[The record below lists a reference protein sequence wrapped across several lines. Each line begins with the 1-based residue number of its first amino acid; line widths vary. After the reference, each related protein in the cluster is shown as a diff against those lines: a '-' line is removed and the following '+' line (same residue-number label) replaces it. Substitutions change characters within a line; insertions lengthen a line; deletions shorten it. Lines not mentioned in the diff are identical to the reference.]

1 MTFDADRTFEALI
14 RPALFADDGPT
25 ADPSLTL
32 LVGEPGSG
40 RTRAAHRNRP
50 GVNGRAIVS
59 AAVLRAFHPDYLE
72 LASRRPFELEDALR
86 PAVERWIAQSIGTA
100 LNESRS
106 VVLESEALTAAAA
119 RAASAA
125 FAENGFTTEVAVMAS
140 RTPDSLLTAASA
152 FLNQRRERIPTQPT
166 TVDAHRAAT
175 AAVRDL
181 TTALEVDAPFDHVRV
196 LNPGGAALHE
206 AEPRRYPESVQG
218 STAALDAERQR
229 HYSSIEGVQW
239 LSELRRISEYARQ
252 SREDIQPVVETLAEL
267 HRLALTAVLPS
278 MPLRPES
285 DAAIRQRAQLE
296 QELLRIEEQFA
307 ATRSIPTPLDF
318 PTQIPSRGLDR

>member
-86 PAVERWIAQSIGTA
+86 PTVERWIAQSIGTA
-100 LNESRS
+100 LIEHRS
-106 VVLESEALTAAAA
+106 VVLESEALTSDAA

-125 FAENGFTTEVAVMAS
+125 FAEAGFTTEVVVMAS
-140 RTPDSLLTAASA
+140 RTSDSLLTAASA
-152 FLNQRRERIPTQPT
+152 YLNQRRERIPTQPT
-166 TVDAHRAAT
+166 TVDAHRAAADAT
-175 AAVRDL
+175 RDL
-181 TTALEVDAPFDHVRV
+181 TTALEVDAPFDRVRL
-196 LNPGGAALHE
+196 LNSGGVPLHE
-206 AEPRRYPESVQG
+206 AEPRRHPESIQG
-218 STAALDAERQR
+218 LTAALDAERQR
-229 HYSSIEGVQW
+229 PYSSIEGVQW

-252 SREDIQPVVETLAEL
+252 SREDVEPVVETLAEL

-318 PTQIPSRGLDR
+318 PTQLPSRGLDR